1 MNDEAPRRKAG
12 RPFGSKTLDS
22 IQYQEFW
29 VKNKIC
35 IPEKE
40 LWALN
45 EAQKKYTYYSEQVES
60 GRYSPIEDKS
70 SQFLSIYIANLK
82 EIASRIYP
90 KLKSIDHV
98 HYDPT
103 ATMTLEEQLK
113 AVQALEA
120 DIKKRI
126 ADGTQPGTPA

>member
-1 MNDEAPRRKAG
+1 MDDATPKRGRG
-12 RPFGSKTLDS
+12 RPLGAKTLDS
-22 IQYQEFW
+22 IQYQEFF
-29 VKNKIC
+29 VKNKVC

-40 LWALN
+40 LWAL
-45 EAQKKYTYYSEQVES
+45 EQARKQYLFYTKRVKQ
-60 GRYSPIEDKS
+60 GRFSPIEDKS

-98 HYDPT
+98 HFDPT
-103 ATMTLEEQLK
+103 TQMTLQEQL
-113 AVQALEA
+113 QATLLLVE

-126 ADGTQPGTPA
+126 ADGTEPGSSA